1 MSTTSAVHA
10 PARLHLQ
17 ALDILRGLSALAV
30 FVAHF
35 TQQHLEPGDMGWA
48 GAALELLGV
57 TGVAVFFV
65 LSGFLIHMGAL
76 RERERH
82 HDQLDWARYARRRF
96 WRIAPAYVLALV
108 VYSLASLELSSNM
121 ITPATWQAFVTHL
134 FFVSSF
140 VPGEYQSINAIFWT
154 VVVEAHFYA
163 MYPLLVALT
172 RRWSPWATFGLTWVG
187 GMALFVGGTA
197 LTDAG
202 EVRVMWQ
209 HTAPVLFW
217 KWTLGMLLAEVAV
230 RGHAPWLRSLLS
242 RTWLIAPVLLGIW
255 AGTFFW
261 QVPSIELNH
270 KRFVLP
276 FFCAALVGLFLFSD
290 LKKWRSR
297 VGEWLGDISYSVY
310 LWHPL
315 ALAVTLALPLD
326 GLLLPLLFSLALTLL
341 MSHVSHRFVERP
353 AMSFA
358 RQDAAPARGE
368 AGHTV
373 VP

>member
-1 MSTTSAVHA
+1 MSTLSTVHA
-10 PARLHLQ
+10 PTRLHLQ
-17 ALDILRGLSALAV
+17 SLDILRGLSALAV

-35 TQQHLEPGDMGWA
+35 AQQHLDPSDMGWT

-108 VYSLASLELSSNM
+108 AYSLASLELSSNM
-121 ITPATWQAFVTHL
+121 ITPATWQAFTTHL

-163 MYPLLVALT
+163 MYPVLVTLT
-172 RRWSPWATFGLTWVG
+172 RRWSPWATFGLTWLG

-197 LTDAG
+197 LTEAG

-242 RTWLIAPVLLGIW
+242 RTWLIGPVLLGIW

-261 QVPSIELNH
+261 ETPSVELNH

-276 FFCAALVGLFLFSD
+276 FFCAALVGLFLFSG
-290 LKKWRSR
+290 LKHWRSR

-315 ALAVTLALPLD
+315 ALAVTLALPLG
-326 GLLLPLLFSLALTLL
+326 GLLQPLLVSLALTLL
-341 MSHVSHRFVERP
+341 MSHASHRFVERP
-353 AMSFA
+353 AMAFA
-358 RQDAAPARGE
+358 RRDPASSPDG

-373 VP
+373 AP